1 MDDFFLELDGNR
13 DVRLRF
19 TPEVAGD
26 ELRLTMAGG
35 VAAGVFAEQALVTW
49 SAADIPTDE
58 REVLAARVT
67 LSASPAIALLRFIP
81 RDGAVTFT
89 APGGE
94 NPFAFYGESLRGAI
108 DNPHARFPL
117 VLVAKVTIPA
127 NPGTPEP
134 FRALYYLVRYEASHA
149 ARAEAHDAFDV
160 KGERFGWD
168 DWKSWSADLNAADW
182 GAMSDPER
190 LLAIASA
197 RILADERDAATLT
210 PHFAG
215 FSERAP
221 DADGS
226 DCTYCGTPAT
236 TLYRVSAAEPDD
248 AVTAGAREHGR
259 SARLMCEKCLATNQG
274 RQLDEGRREA
284 LDKLRAIWGAGR
296 LASGS
301 FSGDL
306 HALVVIIGGKD
317 GYFTIAER
325 QAKEL
330 VDLLTGGQVT
340 DLTAEKSVS
349 EHGADALFFANR
361 GLFSASDRAYIAVE
375 VKTTSSTETLVGQI
389 DDLIDVVRN
398 AAAKALFRKEA
409 GEGRN
414 GYDYLTPAQ
423 QAVIDAPGALK
434 RWYRFYVAQF
444 VYKRLAKSRSL
455 PPTLVAAR
463 DRLAPLFGEA
473 PEQAAEQAA
482 YYDATARALEPLV
495 ESVLVARFTSLDGRR
510 DTTGLERII
519 TSGPEADPKV
529 TEPLATAMGLAQS
542 YFDSYL
548 CFDLFGEPIAGLCAS
563 SLPQVDAGSAERALA
578 SATRL
583 LTRLRVYRHAR
594 NHPAHYPREAV
605 ARLTAEAAAVAA

>member
-19 TPEVAGD
+19 TPEVAGG
-26 ELRLTMAGG
+26 ELRLNMAGG
-35 VAAGVFAEQALVTW
+35 VAAGVFAETARISW
-49 SAADIPTDE
+49 SAGEIPE
-58 REVLAARVT
+58 AEHEVLAARSS
-67 LSASPAIALLRFIP
+67 LPADPAIALLRFIP
-81 RDGAVTFT
+81 RDGAVEFT

-94 NPFAFYGESLRGAI
+94 NPFVFYGESLRGAI

-160 KGERFGWD
+160 KGERFGWG

-190 LLAIASA
+190 LLAIAST

-215 FSERAP
+215 FSVRAP

-226 DCTYCGTPAT
+226 DCTYCGNGGRS
-236 TLYRVSAAEPDD
+236 LYRVSAAEADD
-248 AVTAGAREHGR
+248 AVTAGAREYGNTR
-259 SARLMCEKCLATNQG
+259 RLMCETCIAANQG
-274 RQLDEGRREA
+274 RQLDEGRSRA
-284 LDKLRAIWGAGR
+284 LTKLRDSWGDGR
-296 LASGS
+296 LVAGN

-306 HALVVIIGGKD
+306 HALAVIIGGKD

-330 VDLLTGGQVT
+330 VDLLTGGRVT

-349 EHGADALFFANR
+349 EQGADALFFANR

-375 VKTTSSTETLVGQI
+375 VKTTSSTETLANQIAKLLSAIRNEAARGLFPQERGQAKY
-389 DDLIDVVRN
+389 DDL
-398 AAAKALFRKEA
+398 
-409 GEGRN
+409 
-414 GYDYLTPAQ
+414 TSAQ
-423 QAVIDAPGALK
+423 QAVIEAPGVLK
-434 RWYRFYVAQF
+434 RWYRFYVARK
-444 VYKRLAKSRSL
+444 VYIRLEDTEGLAPSL
-455 PPTLVAAR
+455 AAAR
-463 DRLAPLFGEA
+463 DRLKLFFQVDDQTDLA
-473 PEQAAEQAA
+473 
-482 YYDATARALEPLV
+482 ARAASADAAARELEPLV
-495 ESVLVARFTSLDGRR
+495 ESVLVVRFTSLDGMS
-510 DTTGLERII
+510 DSTELNRII
-519 TSGPEADPKV
+519 ASGPDADPDVTSGLTRAI
-529 TEPLATAMGLAQS
+529 ARAQE
-542 YFDSYL
+542 YFDSYM
-548 CFDLFGEPIAGLCAS
+548 CFDLFGEAIPGLCAS
-563 SLPQVDAGSAERALA
+563 SLPQVDAGAADQALA

-605 ARLTAEAAAVAA
+605 ARLTAEAAGG